1 MSDNSGDTVSYP
13 LRDYQSDTSEFTNRE
28 KEILEYINSKVAGG
42 QTLKDILEFLYN
54 ETSSIMPCD
63 RIGVAFTDESGK
75 RLILHHVI
83 ASYEPL
89 HLDRG
94 YAADLRGS
102 SLDRVFSDGTPR
114 VINDLDE
121 YLEANPGSK
130 STRLL
135 VKEGV
140 RSSMTCPL
148 YVDQRVVGVL
158 FRSSRKPDAYSL
170 HEVKLHKAISE
181 RLSQAVEKAWRIE
194 QLSSAL
200 NAYTEML
207 SFVTHELKSPLSSI
221 ITLGKTLNS
230 GYFGDDP
237 AKYEEMVV
245 RMIDK
250 AEYLNTIVNE
260 YLNLSRIE
268 EGRMS
273 VKPVDVDLH
282 NDIIEEAIDIIQ
294 PQAEEK
300 NIQLE
305 KQYDEK
311 ITTANCDPDLMKIV
325 LHNLLSNAVKYGVDS
340 GIVRVTTRNDD
351 ENLYIDVWNQ
361 GPGFPEEEKYRLFRR
376 FSRIE
381 TDELMDQKGSGIG
394 LFVSYNIAYLHGG
407 RITADSKEG
416 EWAQFTVEIPQ
427 PPKVDEKNHG

>member
-1 MSDNSGDTVSYP
+1 MSTNPDNTVSYP
-13 LRDYQSDTSEFTNRE
+13 LRDYRPDAAEFTAEE
-28 KEILEYINSKVAGG
+28 KKILEHINSKVAGG
-42 QTLKDILEFLYN
+42 QSLKDILEFLYN

-63 RIGVAFTDESGK
+63 RIGIAFTDESGK
-75 RLILHHVI
+75 RLILYHVI

-114 VINDLDE
+114 VINDLQE
-121 YLEANPGSK
+121 YLESNPGSR

-148 YVDQRVVGVL
+148 YVDQRIVGVL
-158 FRSSRKPDAYSL
+158 FRSSRKPGAYSM

-237 AKYEEMVV
+237 AKHEEMIG

-250 AEYLNTIVNE
+250 AEYLGTIVNE

-282 NDIIEEAIDIIQ
+282 NDIIEEAIDIVQ
-294 PQAEEK
+294 PQVEER
-300 NIQLE
+300 NIELE
-305 KQYDEK
+305 KIYDEK
-311 ITTANCDPDLMKIV
+311 ITTAKCDPDLMKIV
-325 LHNLLSNAVKYGVDS
+325 LHNLLSNAVKYSDENGT
-340 GIVRVTTRNDD
+340 VRVTTRHDD
-351 ENLYIDVWNQ
+351 QNLYIDVWNQ
-361 GPGFPEEEKYRLFRR
+361 GPGFPEEQKYRLFRR

-381 TDELMDQKGSGIG
+381 KDELMDRKGSGIG

-407 RITADSKEG
+407 RIVADSKEG

-427 PPKVDEKNHG
+427 PPKVDENDQG

>member
-1 MSDNSGDTVSYP
+1 MNDDNRKTLSYP
-13 LRDYQSDTSEFTNRE
+13 LGEYQTDDNEFDQNE
-28 KEILEYINSKVAGG
+28 KEILSYINQKVAAG
-42 QTLKDILEFLYN
+42 QNLKEIVEFLYN

-63 RIGVAFTDESGK
+63 RIGIAFTDESGK
-75 RLILHHVI
+75 RLILYHVV

-89 HLDRG
+89 YLDRG

-102 SLDRVFSDGTPR
+102 SLDTVFKDGTPR
-114 VINDLDE
+114 VINDLKE
-121 YLEANPGSK
+121 YLQSNPSSS
-130 STRLL
+130 STQLL

-148 YVDQRVVGVL
+148 YVDKRVVGVL
-158 FRSSRKPDAYSL
+158 FRSAREPSAYSM

-181 RLSQAVEKAWRIE
+181 RLSQVVDKAWRIE

-230 GYFGDDP
+230 GYFGDNP
-237 AKYEEMVV
+237 EKTAEMVG

-268 EGRMS
+268 EDRMS
-273 VKPVDVDLH
+273 IKPREVDIH
-282 NDIIEEAIDIIQ
+282 HDIIDEAIDIIH
-294 PQAEEK
+294 PQVEEK
-300 NIQLE
+300 NIQIE
-305 KQYDEK
+305 RNYDSA
-311 ITTANCDPDLMKIV
+311 ITSAECDPDLMKIV
-325 LHNLLSNAVKYGVDS
+325 LHNLLGNAVKYGID
-340 GIVRVTTRNDD
+340 GGTVRVTTRM
-351 ENLYIDVWNQ
+351 EGKNLNIDIWNE
-361 GPGFPEEEKYRLFRR
+361 GPGFPEEQKYKLFRR

-381 TDELMDQKGSGIG
+381 TDELMDRKGSGIG
-394 LFVSYNIAYLHGG
+394 LFVSYNIAFLHGG
-407 RITADSKEG
+407 RIVADSREG
-416 EWAQFTVEIPQ
+416 EWAQFTVEMPQ
-427 PPKVDEKNHG
+427 PPEVQQDQT

>member
-1 MSDNSGDTVSYP
+1 MNNDTGSTLSYP
-13 LRDYQSDTSEFTNRE
+13 LREHQTDDREFNTKE
-28 KEILEYINSKVAGG
+28 KEILSYINQKVAAG
-42 QTLKDILEFLYN
+42 QTLKDIVEFLFN
-54 ETSSIMPCD
+54 ETSAIMPCD
-63 RIGVAFTDESGK
+63 RIGIAFTDESGK
-75 RLILHHVI
+75 RLILYHVV
-83 ASYEPL
+83 AAYKPL

-102 SLDRVFSDGTPR
+102 SLDTVFQDGTPR
-114 VINDLDE
+114 VINDLQE
-121 YLEANPGSK
+121 YLQSNPQSR
-130 STRLL
+130 STQLL

-158 FRSSRKPDAYSL
+158 FRSSREPSAYSE
-170 HEVKLHKAISE
+170 HEVKLHKAMSE

-221 ITLGKTLNS
+221 ITLGKTFNS
-230 GYFGDDP
+230 GYFGNNP
-237 AKYEEMVV
+237 EKTAEMVG

-268 EGRMS
+268 EDRMS
-273 VKPVDVDLH
+273 IRPKKVDLH
-282 NDIIEEAIDIIQ
+282 RDIIDEAIDIVD
-294 PQAEEK
+294 PQLQEK

-305 KQYDEK
+305 KNYDTA
-311 ITTANCDPDLMKIV
+311 ITSAECDPELMKIV
-325 LHNLLSNAVKYGVDS
+325 LHNLLSNAVKYGIEK
-340 GIVRVTTRNDD
+340 GTVRVTTRM
-351 ENLYIDVWNQ
+351 EGKNLHIDIWNE
-361 GPGFPEEEKYRLFRR
+361 GPGFPEEQKYKLFRR

-381 TDELMDQKGSGIG
+381 TDELMDRKGSGIG
-394 LFVSYNIAYLHGG
+394 LFVSYNIAFLHGG
-407 RITADSKEG
+407 RIVADSHEG
-416 EWAQFTVEIPQ
+416 EWAQFTIEIPQ
-427 PPKVDEKNHG
+427 PPQVEQDQN